1 VNLVIRPVHDVFLE
15 EVAFPALAVGVVDA
29 ASGLG
34 KLLESIAD
42 ERVSWLLG
50 RVLDRTVGGSFFGL
64 VDDEWLELV
73 HVLLFSEWER
83 RLDGWHV
90 SAEHPGYAA
99 SYELALHVALMLQD
113 PSYPYADAQAAE
125 RFRDEWLGK
134 VIKSGPV
141 ALVAGIWDPFPSFPP
156 DQVLVTVGRSTY
168 APSEN
173 LAIADWSYR
182 PSHAVKSWERRLDDQ
197 LKNLVG
203 RERSRLGPVSLRESD
218 ELLAYWTG
226 RLPEVP
232 ALSVAFSG
240 LGPTASAWVREVGEL
255 SRLIR
260 NAAAAGHG
268 LTSLLTRRVG
278 RSSSRSRRT
287 LLQQDGDRAFVDE
300 GDLHLGRE
308 DAFLHVQAQRPQ
320 RVARA
325 RVEAAGVLG
334 RRGLDEA
341 RAAALPGVGIEGE
354 LAHHQRRAMGVEERE
369 IHLPGRVLEDPEA
382 GDPVCDRHR
391 LGLGISP
398 ADAEQDQQP
407 RTDGAHVRPRR

>member
-15 EVAFPALAVGVVDA
+15 EVTFPAFAVGVVDA
-29 ASGLG
+29 AAGLQ
-34 KLLESIAD
+34 KLLEWIAD

-83 RLDGWHV
+83 RSDGWHV

-99 SYELALHVALMLQD
+99 SYELGLHVSLMLQD

-141 ALVAGIWDPFPSFPP
+141 ALVAGIWDPFPPFPP

-168 APSEN
+168 APAED

-197 LKNLVG
+197 LKNLLG

-218 ELLAYWTG
+218 ELLAYWRG
-226 RLPEVP
+226 QIPDAP

-240 LGPTASAWVREVGEL
+240 LGPTASAWVREV
-255 SRLIR
+255 
-260 NAAAAGHG
+260 
-268 LTSLLTRRVG
+268 
-278 RSSSRSRRT
+278 
-287 LLQQDGDRAFVDE
+287 
-300 GDLHLGRE
+300 
-308 DAFLHVQAQRPQ
+308 
-320 RVARA
+320 
-325 RVEAAGVLG
+325 
-334 RRGLDEA
+334 
-341 RAAALPGVGIEGE
+341 
-354 LAHHQRRAMGVEERE
+354 
-369 IHLPGRVLEDPEA
+369 
-382 GDPVCDRHR
+382 
-391 LGLGISP
+391 
-398 ADAEQDQQP
+398 
-407 RTDGAHVRPRR
+407 

>member
-15 EVAFPALAVGVVDA
+15 EVAFPAFAVGVVDA

-34 KLLESIAD
+34 KLLEWIGD
-42 ERVSWLLG
+42 ERVTWQLG

-83 RLDGWHV
+83 RPDGWHV
-90 SAEHPGYAA
+90 AREHPGYAA
-99 SYELALHVALMLQD
+99 SYELGLHVALMLQD

-125 RFRDEWLGK
+125 RFREDWLGR

-141 ALVAGIWDPFPSFPP
+141 ALVAGIWDPFPPFPP

-168 APSEN
+168 APAEN

-182 PSHAVKSWERRLDDQ
+182 PSHAVKSWERRLDEQ
-197 LKNLVG
+197 LRNLLG

-226 RLPEVP
+226 QLPEAP

-240 LGPTASAWVREVGEL
+240 LGSTASAWVREVGEL

-260 NAAAAGHG
+260 NAASAGHG
-268 LTSLLTRRVG
+268 LTSLVTG
-278 RSSSRSRRT
+278 
-287 LLQQDGDRAFVDE
+287 E
-300 GDLHLGRE
+300 GGQVIE
-308 DAFLHVQAQRPQ
+308 TEPSGPAP
-320 RVARA
+320 
-325 RVEAAGVLG
+325 AGW
-334 RRGLDEA
+334 
-341 RAAALPGVGIEGE
+341 
-354 LAHHQRRAMGVEERE
+354 
-369 IHLPGRVLEDPEA
+369 
-382 GDPVCDRHR
+382 
-391 LGLGISP
+391 
-398 ADAEQDQQP
+398 
-407 RTDGAHVRPRR
+407 